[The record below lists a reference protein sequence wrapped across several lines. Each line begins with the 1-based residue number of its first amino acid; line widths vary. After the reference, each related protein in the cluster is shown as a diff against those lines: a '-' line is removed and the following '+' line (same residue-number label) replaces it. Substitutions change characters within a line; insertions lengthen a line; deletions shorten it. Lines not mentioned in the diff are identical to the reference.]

1 MPAPAKNMSSG
12 TVLIVWSIVTV
23 DPVAARAA
31 EATVAKSSPPVISQR
46 ESHCVSG
53 PDAGH
58 AEQRPPDRVRT
69 KIAGHCHI
77 RVSLRIDLWCNTMT
91 MTMTVVQLTIRNTH
105 HCMKPAIK
113 NGVGPFVIAIAES
126 VDCMAMHRFGMR
138 AMALAGAAL
147 LSACTTVGPDFQRPQ
162 VPWLSDWTGG
172 SLKSLAAEPRTLRS
186 GQTQEWWR
194 TFKDPVLDQLVAEA
208 QRVNP
213 NVRTAGIR
221 IMEARAQL
229 GIAGSGLYPQL
240 QQATGEVLW
249 EGMQRPGGREINAV
263 TFSAGLQF
271 GWELDFWGRF
281 RRGIEAADAGYFAS
295 IAQYD
300 DLQVLMAAQVAG
312 LYCSIRTVEARLVI
326 ARENA
331 ALQKRSLEITE
342 RLFKG
347 GAESELDVQ
356 QAKALYLGTL
366 STIPQLEG
374 VQRQTQNAL
383 STLLARAPGPLPE
396 MAAGKDVIPQAEL
409 DVIVDMPADLLRRR
423 PDVRAAEM
431 QLAAQSA
438 LIGVSEADLYPS
450 ISLLGFLGVSATSL
464 SGSSRAL
471 SWAVGPSLVWNVF
484 DHGRLTNAVLV
495 QDARFQ
501 QLYEQYQDAVLRAAR
516 EVDDSA
522 VGFAK
527 AGEQIVFLAD
537 SVKAAQRSLDI
548 ANLQYREGL
557 TDFERVLDSQRTLF
571 SQQELLV
578 TTRGNLTQSLIA
590 LYKAM
595 GGGWEQG
602 RSRPVL
608 DDVTRETMEQRS
620 NWKGILTAPLPAP
633 GVDAGQDRPGTAR
646 P

>member
-1 MPAPAKNMSSG
+1 
-12 TVLIVWSIVTV
+12 
-23 DPVAARAA
+23 
-31 EATVAKSSPPVISQR
+31 
-46 ESHCVSG
+46 
-53 PDAGH
+53 
-58 AEQRPPDRVRT
+58 
-69 KIAGHCHI
+69 
-77 RVSLRIDLWCNTMT
+77 
-91 MTMTVVQLTIRNTH
+91 
-105 HCMKPAIK
+105 
-113 NGVGPFVIAIAES
+113 
-126 VDCMAMHRFGMR
+126 
-138 AMALAGAAL
+138 MALAGAVL
-147 LSACTTVGPDFQRPQ
+147 LNACTTVGPDFERPQ
-162 VPWLSDWTGG
+162 VPSWLAEWTGG
-172 SLKSLAAEPRTLRS
+172 SLESLAADRRIPRS
-186 GQTQEWWR
+186 GQTQDWWR
-194 TFKDPVLDQLVAEA
+194 NFNDPVLDYLVADA

-229 GIAGSGLYPQL
+229 GIAGSTLYPQL
-240 QQATGEVLW
+240 QQVTGEALW
-249 EGMQRPGGREINAV
+249 AGEQRAGGQDTSAA
-263 TFSAGLQF
+263 TFNVGF
-271 GWELDFWGRF
+271 RIGWELDFWGKF

-300 DLQVLMAAQVAG
+300 DLQVLMAAQVAS

-331 ALQKRSLEITE
+331 ALQKRSLEIAE

-347 GAESELDVQ
+347 GTDSELDVQ
-356 QAKALYLGTL
+356 QAKAQYLGTL
-366 STIPQLEG
+366 ATIPQLEG
-374 VQRQTQNAL
+374 VLRQTQNAL

-438 LIGVSEADLYPS
+438 LIGVSAADLYPS
-450 ISLLGFLGVSATSL
+450 ISLLGSVGLSATSL
-464 SGSSRAL
+464 SGEPRVL
-471 SWAVGPSLVWNVF
+471 NWAVGPSLVWNVF

-516 EVDDSA
+516 EVDDAA

-527 AGEQIVFLAD
+527 TGEQIALLAD

-548 ANLQYREGL
+548 ATLQYREGL

-578 TTRGNLTQSLIA
+578 TSRGNMTQSLIA

-608 DDVTRETMEQRS
+608 DDVTRKTMGQRS
-620 NWKGILTAPLPAP
+620 NWKGTLDAPLPAP
-633 GVDAGQDRPGTAR
+633 GADARQDSPATTK